1 MDSSERAVSHSRCSP
16 TLSPPQA
23 LVQSMTTLRYGYDHG
38 FIQRS
43 SVVIKFSRFSD
54 RREPRGSAT
63 ETIVATTLAVCPPSP
78 VCSSVSFPRRL
89 ARGVISRMSF
99 PRASRVLVAC
109 VRACMRTCVDAYD
122 ERAVRLRSRQGRPT
136 VAAGWESREVREQE
150 KATTAWPG
158 SVCARRGEA
167 DVLAGR
173 RRGVKRVR
181 GREEEPG
188 PAGGGEGC
196 GGGPWGFNEPI

>member
-1 MDSSERAVSHSRCSP
+1 
-16 TLSPPQA
+16 
-23 LVQSMTTLRYGYDHG
+23 
-38 FIQRS
+38 
-43 SVVIKFSRFSD
+43 
-54 RREPRGSAT
+54 
-63 ETIVATTLAVCPPSP
+63 
-78 VCSSVSFPRRL
+78 
-89 ARGVISRMSF
+89 
-99 PRASRVLVAC
+99 
-109 VRACMRTCVDAYD
+109 VDAYD